1 METKRQA
8 NKTIKQIIKN
18 GKAEINIK
26 GVTTY
31 KRGGDDNEYG
41 YYPKDLVVTDCGE
54 SIYDNE
60 NIYFYGKGMNIEK
73 FGRDYMYL
81 YTFDM
86 VGNKTTAKI
95 KYTDITI
102 LNN

>member
-1 METKRQA
+1 MKTKRQA

-18 GKAEINIK
+18 GNAEINIK

-41 YYPKDLVVTDCGE
+41 YHLKDLVVTDCGE

-60 NIYFYGKGMNIEK
+60 TYCGKGMNIEK

-102 LNN
+102 INK

>member
-1 METKRQA
+1 MKA

-18 GKAEINIK
+18 GNAEINIK

-41 YYPKDLVVTDCGE
+41 YYPKDLVVTDSGK
-54 SIYDNE
+54 SIHENE
-60 NIYFYGKGMNIEK
+60 NYFGKGMNIEK
-73 FGRDYMYL
+73 FGRNYMYL

-86 VGNKTTAKI
+86 VGNMTTAKI

-102 LNN
+102 INN

>member
-1 METKRQA
+1 MKTKRQA

-18 GKAEINIK
+18 GNAEINIK

-41 YYPKDLVVTDCGE
+41 YHPTDLVVTDCGA
-54 SIYDNE
+54 SIYENE
-60 NIYFYGKGMNIEK
+60 NYFGRGMNIDK

-81 YTFDM
+81 YTLDM
-86 VGNKTTAKI
+86 VGTKTTAKI

-102 LNN
+102 INK

>member
-1 METKRQA
+1 MRQA
-8 NKTIKQIIKN
+8 NKSIKQIIKN
-18 GKAEINIK
+18 GNAEININ

-31 KRGGDDNEYG
+31 KRGGDNNEYG
-41 YYPKDLVVTDCGE
+41 YHLKNLVVTDCGGA
-54 SIYDNE
+54 IYE
-60 NIYFYGKGMNIEK
+60 NDSYCGKGMNIEK

-95 KYTDITI
+95 KYTDVII
-102 LNN
+102 LNK